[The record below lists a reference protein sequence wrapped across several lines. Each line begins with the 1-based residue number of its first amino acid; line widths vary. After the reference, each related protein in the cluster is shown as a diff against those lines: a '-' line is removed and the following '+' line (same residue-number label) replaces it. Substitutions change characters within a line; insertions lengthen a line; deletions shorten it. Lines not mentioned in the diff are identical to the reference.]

1 MRRLIL
7 AVVAIT
13 LLVLIASPLTVQAW
27 IGEARGALRITPH
40 GSYYPEPI
48 MLSSPA
54 TFTIT
59 AIDHKTVCN
68 PNILLVMTN
77 ASYQGLTDDVMV
89 EWVGD
94 SINFTKA
101 SFTAVSINSAYVPPS
116 GTTEGARYLVSSLKD
131 HIGVEGTAD
140 DTLWYVY
147 GPFLSGCVNQTAQEF
162 TVTLPST
169 KARMLVYA
177 IGKITCF
184 ESFSIT
190 CWDYDFD
197 TRVPPTKPGFVVP
210 DSAPV
215 LLALASFSAF
225 GVYAIKRRKN

>member
-1 MRRLIL
+1 MRRLIF
-7 AVVAIT
+7 AVLVMALVA
-13 LLVLIASPLTVQAW
+13 LIASPLTVQAC
-27 IGEARGALRITPH
+27 GEATGALRITPH
-40 GSYYPEPI
+40 GSYYPLPI

-59 AIDHKTVCN
+59 AIDSKTVCN

-94 SINFTKA
+94 SINFSKA
-101 SFTAVSINSAYVPPS
+101 SFTAVSDDSAYVPLS
-116 GTTEGARYLVSSLKD
+116 GVSEGARYRVSCLKK
-131 HIGVEGTAD
+131 HIGVNGTAD

-147 GPFLSGCVNQTAQEF
+147 GPFLSGPVDQTAQTF

-169 KARMLVYA
+169 NPRMLVYA

-184 ESFSIT
+184 GSFSIE
-190 CWDYDFD
+190 CFDFFN
-197 TRVPPTKPGFVVP
+197 TRVPPTMPGFVVP
-210 DSAPV
+210 DLAPV

-225 GVYAIKRRKN
+225 GVYAIKRRKK